1 MGVVLNSKEFRMEN
15 HGEKRAS
22 REEIIRRLNAAEEL
36 IGAAEAGSDP
46 AEAERQRK
54 IKNEIEKELEIN
66 RGWFVRR
73 FGAGG

>member
-1 MGVVLNSKEFRMEN
+1 MPNR
-15 HGEKRAS
+15 GEE
-22 REEIIRRLNAAEEL
+22 REEILRRLNATEEL
-36 IGAAEAGSDP
+36 IGVAESNSDP

-66 RGWFVRR
+66 RGWFARR